1 MEYINHMVGIC
12 VTEKGE
18 NVRLDIYCN
27 QGRYMERK
35 TLRYRKEESA
45 LCDAAL
51 YGLLKRRTGDAPQD
65 CVKGGIE
72 PSPSLKEKS
81 ELCRCLSKT
90 YMMGKRIGPFWCF
103 KGMLSGRLG
112 QRRPLSAL
120 LYDTEYGQIVIAACG
135 PEVKTWYLFEGEAGA
150 DIGKNGMDNGYILSI
165 WGMGKVLQ
173 KFFFKTI
180 VSY

>member
-81 ELCRCLSKT
+81 ELCRCLSKNL
-90 YMMGKRIGPFWCF
+90 YGGKAHRSLLVLQGNAFRQAGAEEAVISP
-103 KGMLSGRLG
+103 
-112 QRRPLSAL
+112 
-120 LYDTEYGQIVIAACG
+120 LYDTEYGQIVIVACG

-173 KFFFKTI
+173 KFSLKQ
-180 VSY
+180 

>member
-90 YMMGKRIGPFWCF
+90 YGGKAHR
-103 KGMLSGRLG
+103 S
-112 QRRPLSAL
+112 L
-120 LYDTEYGQIVIAACG
+120 LVLQGNAFRQ
-135 PEVKTWYLFEGEAGA
+135 AGA
-150 DIGKNGMDNGYILSI
+150 EEAVISPFI
-165 WGMGKVLQ
+165 
-173 KFFFKTI
+173 
-180 VSY
+180 